1 MILITGANGAFGTAA
16 IDFLLKKLPVDQIA
30 ALVRSEEKG
39 AELKAKG
46 VEIRIGDYDDVSSLI
61 NAFEGVDKLLFVSG
75 SDLANRSQQHLNVVE
90 AAKTAKVGHV
100 VYTSFMR
107 RNESETSPIA
117 FVAKS
122 HLEAEEALKSSGLN
136 YTLLKNGLYMDML
149 PIFLGE
155 QVIDSGVIFQPA
167 GDGKA
172 AFVLRNDLAEATVNV
187 LTSEGHEG
195 KSYDLPGA
203 TAISYNEVAA
213 DLTKL
218 AGKDINYVSPTQE
231 VFHAELSKIGV
242 PEMYINLFGAFAEA
256 IHQGEF
262 SGTGGDLPKL
272 LGRQPLSTS
281 DYLKQVYGN

>member
-1 MILITGANGAFGTAA
+1 MILVTGANGAFGTAA
-16 IDFLLKKLPVDQIA
+16 IDFLLKKVPANQLA

-39 AELKAKG
+39 VELKAKG
-46 VEIRIGDYDDVSSLI
+46 IEIRIGDYDDVSSLV

-75 SDLANRSQQHLNVVE
+75 SDIANRSQQHLNVVE

-107 RNESETSPIA
+107 RNETETSPIA

-122 HLEAEEALKSSGLN
+122 HLEAEDALKTSGLN
-136 YTLLKNGLYMDML
+136 YTLLKNGLYMDMI

-203 TAISYNEVAA
+203 AAISYNEVAA

-218 AGKDINYVSPTQE
+218 AGKNIAYVSPTPE
-231 VFHAELSKIGV
+231 VFHAELSKVGV
-242 PEMYINLFGAFAEA
+242 PDMYINLFGAFAEA

-262 SGTGGDLPKL
+262 AETGGDLPKL
-272 LGRQPLSTS
+272 LGRQPVSTS
-281 DYLKQVYGN
+281 DYLRQVYGN